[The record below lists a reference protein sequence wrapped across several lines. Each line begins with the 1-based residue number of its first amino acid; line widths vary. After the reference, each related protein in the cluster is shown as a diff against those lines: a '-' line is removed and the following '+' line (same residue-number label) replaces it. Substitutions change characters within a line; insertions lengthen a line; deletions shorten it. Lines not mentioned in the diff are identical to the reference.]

1 MCDIKDDGL
10 TSICTKKIAM
20 IKFIEMFIIAILGA
34 SPKVCFRKKNHST
47 SCKRLSSK
55 VSNGLKRS

>member
-10 TSICTKKIAM
+10 TSICPKKIAM

-34 SPKVCFRKKNHST
+34 SPKVCFRKKIILQVA
-47 SCKRLSSK
+47 KDFLQRFQMD
-55 VSNGLKRS
+55 